1 MLLFKPIHT
10 SIQLHNLEFYA
21 YHGLLPQER
30 VVGGR
35 YCVDVE
41 LSLTPP
47 LRALTEDVID
57 DTVNYAEVYALIRQ
71 QMEQPVNLL
80 EHLAHRITQGLYA
93 QFPQIQAVKLSV
105 TKVTPPI
112 SGIVG
117 ISRRQ
122 HATNEQRSKR

>member
-1 MLLFKPIHT
+1 MLLFKPIQT

-30 VVGGR
+30 VVGGHYR
-35 YCVDVE
+35 VDVE

-71 QMEQPVNLL
+71 QMDQPVNLL
-80 EHLAHRITQGLYA
+80 EHLAHRITKGLYA

-112 SGIVG
+112 SGIACEG
-117 ISRRQ
+117 ASFCLQSIR
-122 HATNEQRSKR
+122 E

>member
-1 MLLFKPIHT
+1 MLLFKPIQT

-30 VVGGR
+30 VVGGHYR
-35 YCVDVE
+35 VDVE

-57 DTVNYAEVYALIRQ
+57 DMVNYAEVYALIRQ
-71 QMEQPVNLL
+71 QMKQPVNLL
-80 EHLAHRITQGLYA
+80 EHLAHRITKGLYA

-112 SGIVG
+112 SGIACEG
-117 ISRRQ
+117 ASFCLQSIR
-122 HATNEQRSKR
+122 E

>member
-1 MLLFKPIHT
+1 MLLFKPIQT

-30 VVGGR
+30 VVGGHYR
-35 YCVDVE
+35 VDVE

-57 DTVNYAEVYALIRQ
+57 DTLNYAEVYALIRQ

-80 EHLAHRITQGLYA
+80 EHLVHRITHGLYA

-112 SGIVG
+112 SGIACEGASFCLQSV
-117 ISRRQ
+117 R
-122 HATNEQRSKR
+122 E

>member
-1 MLLFKPIHT
+1 MLLFKPIQT

-30 VVGGR
+30 VVGGHYR
-35 YCVDVE
+35 VDVE

-57 DTVNYAEVYALIRQ
+57 DTVNYAEVYVLIRQ

-112 SGIVG
+112 SGIACEG
-117 ISRRQ
+117 ASFCLQSIR
-122 HATNEQRSKR
+122 E

>member
-1 MLLFKPIHT
+1 MLLFKPIQT

-30 VVGGR
+30 VVGGHYR
-35 YCVDVE
+35 VDVE

-80 EHLAHRITQGLYA
+80 EHLVHRITHGLYA

-112 SGIVG
+112 SGIACEG
-117 ISRRQ
+117 ASFCLQSIR
-122 HATNEQRSKR
+122 E

>member
-1 MLLFKPIHT
+1 MLLFKPILT

-30 VVGGR
+30 VVGGHYR
-35 YCVDVE
+35 VDVE

-112 SGIVG
+112 SGIACEG
-117 ISRRQ
+117 ASFCLQSIR
-122 HATNEQRSKR
+122 E

>member
-1 MLLFKPIHT
+1 MLLFKPIQT

-30 VVGGR
+30 VVGGHYR
-35 YCVDVE
+35 VDVE

-93 QFPQIQAVKLSV
+93 QFPQIQAIKLSV

-112 SGIVG
+112 SGIACEG
-117 ISRRQ
+117 ASFCLQSIR
-122 HATNEQRSKR
+122 E

>member
-1 MLLFKPIHT
+1 MLLFKPIQT

-30 VVGGR
+30 VVGGHYR
-35 YCVDVE
+35 VDVE

-80 EHLAHRITQGLYA
+80 EHLVHRITQGLYA

-112 SGIVG
+112 SGIACEG
-117 ISRRQ
+117 ASFCLQSMR
-122 HATNEQRSKR
+122 E

>member
-1 MLLFKPIHT
+1 MLLFKPIQT

-30 VVGGR
+30 VVGGHYR
-35 YCVDVE
+35 VDVE

-57 DTVNYAEVYALIRQ
+57 DTVNYAEVYVLIRQ

-80 EHLAHRITQGLYA
+80 EHLAHRITKGLYA

-112 SGIVG
+112 SGIACEG
-117 ISRRQ
+117 ASFCLQSIR
-122 HATNEQRSKR
+122 E

>member
-1 MLLFKPIHT
+1 MLLFKPIQT

-30 VVGGR
+30 VVGGHYR
-35 YCVDVE
+35 VDVE

-71 QMEQPVNLL
+71 QMKQPVNLL
-80 EHLAHRITQGLYA
+80 EHLAHRITKGLYA

-112 SGIVG
+112 SGIACEGASFCLQSV
-117 ISRRQ
+117 R
-122 HATNEQRSKR
+122 E

>member
-1 MLLFKPIHT
+1 MLLFKPIQT

-30 VVGGR
+30 VVGGHYR
-35 YCVDVE
+35 VDVE

-80 EHLAHRITQGLYA
+80 EHLAHRITKGLYA

-112 SGIVG
+112 SGIACEGASFCLQSV
-117 ISRRQ
+117 R
-122 HATNEQRSKR
+122 E

>member
-1 MLLFKPIHT
+1 MLLFKPIQT

-30 VVGGR
+30 VVGGHYR
-35 YCVDVE
+35 VDIV

-80 EHLAHRITQGLYA
+80 EHLVHRITQGLYA

-112 SGIVG
+112 SGIACEGASFCLQSV
-117 ISRRQ
+117 R
-122 HATNEQRSKR
+122 E

>member
-1 MLLFKPIHT
+1 MLLFKPIQT

-30 VVGGR
+30 VVGGHYR
-35 YCVDVE
+35 VDVE

-112 SGIVG
+112 SGIACEGASFCLQSV
-117 ISRRQ
+117 R
-122 HATNEQRSKR
+122 E

>member
-1 MLLFKPIHT
+1 MLLFKPIQT

-30 VVGGR
+30 VVGGH

-112 SGIVG
+112 SGIACEG
-117 ISRRQ
+117 ASFCLQSIR
-122 HATNEQRSKR
+122 E

>member
-1 MLLFKPIHT
+1 MLLFKPIQT

-30 VVGGR
+30 VVGGHYR
-35 YCVDVE
+35 VDVE

-80 EHLAHRITQGLYA
+80 EHLAHRITKGLYA
-93 QFPQIQAVKLSV
+93 QFPQIQAVRLSV

-112 SGIVG
+112 SGIACEG
-117 ISRRQ
+117 ASFCLQSIR
-122 HATNEQRSKR
+122 E

>member
-1 MLLFKPIHT
+1 MLLFKPIQT

-30 VVGGR
+30 VVGGHYR
-35 YCVDVE
+35 VDVE

-112 SGIVG
+112 SGIACEG
-117 ISRRQ
+117 ASFCLQAIR
-122 HATNEQRSKR
+122 E

>member
-1 MLLFKPIHT
+1 MPLFKPIQT

-30 VVGGR
+30 VVGGHYR
-35 YCVDVE
+35 VDVE

-57 DTVNYAEVYALIRQ
+57 DTVNYAEVYALIRH

-112 SGIVG
+112 SGIACEG
-117 ISRRQ
+117 ASFCLQSIR
-122 HATNEQRSKR
+122 E

>member
-1 MLLFKPIHT
+1 MLLFKPIQT

-30 VVGGR
+30 VVGGHYR
-35 YCVDVE
+35 VDVE

-80 EHLAHRITQGLYA
+80 EHLVHRITQGLYA
-93 QFPQIQAVKLSV
+93 QFPQIQAVRLSV

-112 SGIVG
+112 SGIACEGASFCLQSV
-117 ISRRQ
+117 R
-122 HATNEQRSKR
+122 E

>member
-1 MLLFKPIHT
+1 MLLFKPIQT

-30 VVGGR
+30 VVGGHYR
-35 YCVDVE
+35 VDVE

-80 EHLAHRITQGLYA
+80 EHLVHRITKGLYA

-112 SGIVG
+112 SGIACEG
-117 ISRRQ
+117 ASFCLQSIR
-122 HATNEQRSKR
+122 E